1 MQIGKAGVVA
11 AGALAT
17 VAVMGSA
24 AAAAP
29 ATNVVMAKPTA
40 PTALS
45 LGKAA
50 ASQTQAP
57 WDIVQQPLI
66 TIGVGSSAKVVPWQ
80 ICGSN
85 AVGGVGVVGSA
96 SSANTVVGDCYNA
109 NVLLRQDTTS
119 GIISILDDT
128 SVLALPWQ
136 VCGSNAVAG
145 VGATVSVG
153 TPNTVI
159 GDCYNANNIILAPEV
174 ESPNNSFLSL
184 LSGSLVNVAPWQV
197 CGSSAVAGVGAVVAA
212 NSPTTVLGDCV
223 NATADIEPRINNAE
237 IPLLSNVDLTL
248 LPFQFCGENSPVSLV
263 GLVIPINSPA
273 LVSGECIS
281 HA

>member
-1 MQIGKAGVVA
+1 MQIGKAGAVA

-17 VAVMGSA
+17 VAVIGSA

-29 ATNVVMAKPTA
+29 ATDMLTGSSTA
-40 PTALS
+40 TTALAM
-45 LGKAA
+45 GKQ
-50 ASQTQAP
+50 ASPRLAP
-57 WDIVQQPLI
+57 WAQNVDQPLI
-66 TIGVGSSAKVVPWQ
+66 TIGLSSSAKVAPWQ

-85 AVGGVGVVGSA
+85 AVGGAGAAGTA
-96 SSANTVVGDCYNA
+96 SKANTVIGDCYNA
-109 NVLLRQDTTS
+109 NVLLKQDTTP
-119 GIISILDDT
+119 GLISILDDT

-145 VGATVSVG
+145 AGGTVAVG
-153 TPNTVI
+153 TPSTVI
-159 GDCYNANNIILAPEV
+159 GDCYNANNLITAPDGLGPR
-174 ESPNNSFLSL
+174 SLLSL
-184 LSGSLVNVAPWQV
+184 LSGSILNVAPWQV

-223 NATADIEPRINNAE
+223 NATADIEPRLNQAE

-248 LPFQFCGENSPVSLV
+248 LPFQFCGENGPVSLV
-263 GLVIPINSPA
+263 GLVTALNSPA
-273 LVSGECIS
+273 FVSGVCIS

>member
-29 ATNVVMAKPTA
+29 ATNVVMDKSTPT
-40 PTALS
+40 TALTM
-45 LGKAA
+45 GKSAL
-50 ASQTQAP
+50 SMKAP
-57 WDIVQQPLI
+57 WDTVQQPLI
-66 TIGVGSSAKVVPWQ
+66 TIGVGSSAKLVPWQ

-85 AVGGVGVVGSA
+85 AVGGVGAVASA
-96 SSANTVVGDCYNA
+96 SSANTVIGDCYNA
-109 NVLLRQDTTS
+109 NVLLKQDTTS

-153 TPNTVI
+153 TPNTVT
-159 GDCYNANNIILAPEV
+159 GDCYNANNIILEPDG
-174 ESPNNSFLSL
+174 ESPDNGTLLSL
-184 LSGSLVNVAPWQV
+184 LSGSIVSVAPWQV
-197 CGSSAVAGVGAVVAA
+197 CGSSAVAGLGAVVAA

-223 NATADIEPRINNAE
+223 NATADIEPRENPAE
-237 IPLLSNVDLTL
+237 IPLLSNLDLTL
-248 LPFQFCGENSPVSLV
+248 LPFQFCGENGPVSLV

-273 LVSGECIS
+273 LVAGECIS

>member
-29 ATNVVMAKPTA
+29 ATNVETAKPTA
-40 PTALS
+40 PTALAM
-45 LGKAA
+45 GKAA
-50 ASQTQAP
+50 SQLQAP

-96 SSANTVVGDCYNA
+96 SSANTVIGDCYNA
-109 NVLLRQDTTS
+109 NVLLKQDTTS

-153 TPNTVI
+153 TPNTVT
-159 GDCYNANNIILAPEV
+159 GDCYNANNIILAPDG
-174 ESPNNSFLSL
+174 ESPNNTLLSV
-184 LSGSLVNVAPWQV
+184 LSGSVVNVAPWQV

-223 NATADIEPRINNAE
+223 NGTADIEPRSNPAE
-237 IPLLSNVDLTL
+237 IPILSNVDLTL
-248 LPFQFCGENSPVSLV
+248 LPYQWCGENSPISLV

-273 LVSGECIS
+273 LVDGECIS

>member
-29 ATNVVMAKPTA
+29 ATNAVTEKPTA
-40 PTALS
+40 PTALT

-50 ASQTQAP
+50 SQVQAP

-85 AVGGVGVVGSA
+85 AVGGVGAVASA
-96 SSANTVVGDCYNA
+96 SSANTVIGDCYNA
-109 NVLLRQDTTS
+109 NVLLKQDTTA

-128 SVLALPWQ
+128 SVSALPWQ

-145 VGATVSVG
+145 VGATVSAG
-153 TPNTVI
+153 TPNTVT
-159 GDCYNANNIILAPEV
+159 GDCYNANNIILEPDGD
-174 ESPNNSFLSL
+174 SPNSTLLSL
-184 LSGSLVNVAPWQV
+184 LSGSIVNVAPWQV
-197 CGSSAVAGVGAVVAA
+197 CGSSAVAGVGVVVAA

-223 NATADIEPRINNAE
+223 NATADIEPRSHDAE
-237 IPLLSNVDLTL
+237 IPILSNVDLTL
-248 LPFQFCGENSPVSLV
+248 LPFQFCGENSPISLV

-273 LVSGECIS
+273 LVAGECIS

>member
-29 ATNVVMAKPTA
+29 AGSDAVAKSTPT
-40 PTALS
+40 TALTM
-45 LGKAA
+45 GKAA
-50 ASQTQAP
+50 LPMQAP
-57 WDIVQQPLI
+57 WDTVDQPLI
-66 TIGVGSSAKVVPWQ
+66 TIGLSSSAKVAPWQ

-85 AVGGVGVVGSA
+85 AVGGVGAVASA
-96 SSANTVVGDCYNA
+96 SAANTVIGDCYNA
-109 NVLLRQDTTS
+109 NVLLKQDTTP

-145 VGATVSVG
+145 VGATIAAG
-153 TPNTVI
+153 TPNTVT
-159 GDCYNANNIILAPEV
+159 GDCYNANNIILEPDG
-174 ESPNNSFLSL
+174 ESPNRSLLSL
-184 LSGSLVNVAPWQV
+184 LSGSIVNVAPWQV
-197 CGSSAVAGVGAVVAA
+197 CGSSAVAGVGVVVAA

-223 NATADIEPRINNAE
+223 NATTDIEPRPNDAE
-237 IPLLSNVDLTL
+237 IPILSNVDLTL
-248 LPFQFCGENSPVSLV
+248 LPFQFCGENGPVSLV

-273 LVSGECIS
+273 LVAGECIS

>member
-29 ATNVVMAKPTA
+29 ATNGVTGNSTA
-40 PTALS
+40 TTALTM
-45 LGKAA
+45 GKA

-85 AVGGVGVVGSA
+85 AVGGVGAVASA
-96 SSANTVVGDCYNA
+96 SSANTVIGDCYNA
-109 NVLLRQDTTS
+109 NVLLRQYATS

-128 SVLALPWQ
+128 SVSALPWQ

-145 VGATVSVG
+145 VGATVSAG
-153 TPNTVI
+153 TPNTVT
-159 GDCYNANNIILAPEV
+159 GDCYNANNIILEPEG
-174 ESPNNSFLSL
+174 ESPNNSLLSL
-184 LSGSLVNVAPWQV
+184 LSGSIVNVAPWQV
-197 CGSSAVAGVGAVVAA
+197 CGSSAVAGAGVVVAA

-223 NATADIEPRINNAE
+223 NATADIEPRSNNAE
-237 IPLLSNVDLTL
+237 IPILSNVDLTL
-248 LPFQFCGENSPVSLV
+248 LPFQFCGENGPVSLV

-273 LVSGECIS
+273 LVGGECIS